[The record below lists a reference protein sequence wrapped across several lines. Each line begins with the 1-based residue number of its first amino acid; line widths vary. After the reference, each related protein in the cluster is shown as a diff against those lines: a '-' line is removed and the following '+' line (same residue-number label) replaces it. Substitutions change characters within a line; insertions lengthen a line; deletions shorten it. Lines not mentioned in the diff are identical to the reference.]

1 MGFGS
6 GMIIVPL
13 LIALIIWALFKV
25 KNWWATR
32 NNN

>member
-13 LIALIIWALFKV
+13 LIALIVWVLFKI
-25 KNWWATR
+25 KNWWIAKD
-32 NNN
+32 NN